1 MKKKVCMI
9 MGGVMP
15 VPAVCG
21 GAIETLVNS
30 IVRQYSK
37 DDDFELTICSVYH
50 SEAVKEAEKYPDVRF
65 FWTHTNS
72 FWNLCKHSLFLIIRE
87 LTGKNIRVFQ
97 RHYNEIAHLFEK
109 EHFDLIVAE
118 GGDTQAIVDIAK
130 GYTRD
135 QFVNHI
141 HIHYLPPANIVRN
154 YGHVIGVSEFVTR
167 EYMKVCNVPVKPHV
181 LKNAIDIKKFNKHV
195 SEDEKNKVRKRLG
208 LSEDDFVIL
217 FVGRIIQVK
226 GILELMHAITGIN
239 NEKVK
244 LLVVGSAN
252 FGKWE
257 FSPYANKVKKFYQK
271 HQDQIIFTGYVD
283 NSEVYQYASV
293 ADIQCVPSLW
303 EEAAGLVVLEAMAE
317 GLPLIITR
325 SGGMI
330 EYIDVST
337 SLIID
342 RKKIVEQLKESI
354 LYMKDHPEIRKQ
366 MSENAKKRSI
376 QYDEP
381 IYYQNF
387 VKVIGDIMKENGE

>member
-1 MKKKVCMI
+1 MKNIGII

-15 VPAVCG
+15 VPAVYG
-21 GAIETLVNS
+21 GAIETLIES
-30 IVRQYSK
+30 IVKQY
-37 DDDFELTICSVYH
+37 DINDGFQLTVFSVYH
-50 SEAVKEAEKYPDVRF
+50 KDAVKKSRQYPNVRF
-65 FWTHTNS
+65 VWTHTNT
-72 FWNLCKHSLFLIIRE
+72 FFNLSKHAVFLAIRE
-87 LTGKNIRVFQ
+87 LTGKTVRVLQ
-97 RHYNEIAHLFEK
+97 RHYNEIAPVIQKQKYDL
-109 EHFDLIVAE
+109 LIVE
-118 GGDTQAIVDIAK
+118 GGDEKAVLDIAK

-135 QFVNHI
+135 QLVFHTHI
-141 HIHYLPPANIVRN
+141 HFIPKPEVVRGF
-154 YGHVIGVSEFVTR
+154 GHMIGVSEFVTR

-181 LKNAIDIKKFNKHV
+181 LKNAIDIKKFNKPV
-195 SEDEKNKVRKRLG
+195 SVDEKNKVRKRLG

-303 EEAAGLVVLEAMAE
+303 EEAAGLVVLEAMSE

-330 EYIDVST
+330 EYVDEST

-342 RKKIVEQLKESI
+342 RNNIAEQLKESI

-381 IYYQNF
+381 MYYRNF
-387 VKVIGDIMKENGE
+387 VKVINEIMKENGE